1 MHWRAGH
8 ALTLDL
14 SGQPFQQ
21 LLHFSFVSAGSPS
34 VYIKFTVIFSPL
46 MQLES
51 HQNKEK
57 QCTEETK
64 ARENMVSRILGINF
78 RLTYEIQ
85 NMSLARFQSEISYMF
100 P

>member
-1 MHWRAGH
+1 
-8 ALTLDL
+8 
-14 SGQPFQQ
+14 
-21 LLHFSFVSAGSPS
+21 
-34 VYIKFTVIFSPL
+34 